1 MLIFYKTETKSKKV
15 ENTTVCILYFF
26 LKKIILLFH
35 YNPVVLRFGFDFGMF
50 GGIHHLN

>member
-1 MLIFYKTETKSKKV
+1 MYYKNKGNPIYFWAT
-15 ENTTVCILYFF
+15 LYFF